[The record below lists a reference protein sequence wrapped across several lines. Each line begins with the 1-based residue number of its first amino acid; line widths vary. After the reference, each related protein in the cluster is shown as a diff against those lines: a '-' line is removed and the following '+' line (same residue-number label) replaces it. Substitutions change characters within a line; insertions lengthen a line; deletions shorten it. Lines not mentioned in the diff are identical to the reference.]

1 MICEANQWAGFYMI
15 SASVMKGLS
24 LMLVMF
30 NFVPLIFFSVK
41 FNQVKLK
48 KMASKNNVWCFDI
61 DNFSI

>member
-1 MICEANQWAGFYMI
+1 MI

-30 NFVPLIFFSVK
+30 NFVPLIVLSFKS
-41 FNQVKLK
+41 NQGKLK